1 MKKILLISISILLC
15 LSFTA
20 CGKKEE
26 PAESGNEG
34 SLVIVSDGEK
44 KETHEVKPSPFDE
57 EVDID
62 ISQMSGTVVYSTVY
76 DMMWNPQNYVGKTI
90 RVTGIFVLGED
101 YKGRKLY
108 GCLVPDATACCQQG
122 IEFVLK
128 GDRVYPDDYPELDK
142 WIILQGEFTYTDE
155 DMIRNIALINAEV
168 KESDNQGYVN

>member
-34 SLVIVSDGEK
+34 SLVIVSDGKK
-44 KETHEVKPSPFDE
+44 KETHEVKPSTFDE

-76 DMMWNPQNYVGKTI
+76 DMMWNPQNYVGKTL

-101 YKGRKLY
+101 
-108 GCLVPDATACCQQG
+108 
-122 IEFVLK
+122 
-128 GDRVYPDDYPELDK
+128 
-142 WIILQGEFTYTDE
+142 
-155 DMIRNIALINAEV
+155 
-168 KESDNQGYVN
+168 